1 LKLEKTDT
9 EFLASCNKLIF
20 IQLLICL
27 RVYMANL
34 ITIPAWITWELVN
47 ASIIILT
54 ILLTVFF
61 ARSVDHILSRQFKI
75 VSKKMNV
82 DQTSY
87 RVVRHTAV
95 ASIYI
100 FGILVVVNL
109 IPSLE
114 ALSITLFASAGFAG
128 IVLGLAAQSTLSNII
143 SGISLAAFRPFRV
156 GDLVTIRD
164 EYGRI
169 TDITLR
175 HTVVRTWDNRRL
187 IIPNSVISEESII
200 NWSIED
206 PTVNWPIDIGISY
219 DSDIDKARNI
229 MICEARKNNNVM
241 TFSQLRNYHP
251 DIKKEEVT
259 SVRVRELGDFA
270 VILRLLIW
278 VEDRD
283 IAYDVGCDIRE
294 AVKKRFD
301 AEGIEIPF
309 PYRTIVYKKDM
320 ESNLSID

>member
-1 LKLEKTDT
+1 
-9 EFLASCNKLIF
+9 
-20 IQLLICL
+20 
-27 RVYMANL
+27 MANL

-294 AVKKRFD
+294 AIKKRFD

>member
-1 LKLEKTDT
+1 
-9 EFLASCNKLIF
+9 
-20 IQLLICL
+20 
-27 RVYMANL
+27 M
-34 ITIPAWITWELVN
+34 
-47 ASIIILT
+47 SIDGSLSKSS
-54 ILLTVFF
+54 TV
-61 ARSVDHILSRQFKI
+61 AG
-75 VSKKMNV
+75 
-82 DQTSY
+82 
-87 RVVRHTAV
+87 
-95 ASIYI
+95 IYI
-100 FGILVVVNL
+100 LGILVVVNM

-229 MICEARKNNNVM
+229 MVCEARKNNNVM
-241 TFSQLRNYHP
+241 TLSQLRNHHP
-251 DIKKEEVT
+251 DIKKEDVI

-283 IAYDVGCDIRE
+283 IAYDNGCDLRE
-294 AVKKRFD
+294 AIKKRFD
-301 AEGIEIPF
+301 VEGIEIPF

-320 ESNLSID
+320 ESN

>member
-1 LKLEKTDT
+1 
-9 EFLASCNKLIF
+9 
-20 IQLLICL
+20 
-27 RVYMANL
+27 
-34 ITIPAWITWELVN
+34 
-47 ASIIILT
+47 
-54 ILLTVFF
+54 
-61 ARSVDHILSRQFKI
+61 
-75 VSKKMNV
+75 MNV

-95 ASIYI
+95 ASVYI
-100 FGILVVVNL
+100 FGIIVVVNL

-128 IVLGLAAQSTLSNII
+128 IILGLAAQSTLSNII

-219 DSDIDKARNI
+219 DSDIDIARNI
-229 MICEARKNNNVM
+229 MICEARKNGNVM
-241 TFSQLRNYHP
+241 TLSQLRNYHP
-251 DIKKEEVT
+251 DIKKEEVI

-270 VILRLLIW
+270 VILRLLVW

-283 IAYDVGCDIRE
+283 IAYDNGCDIRE
-294 AVKKRFD
+294 AIKKRFD

-320 ESNLSID
+320 ESN

>member
-1 LKLEKTDT
+1 
-9 EFLASCNKLIF
+9 
-20 IQLLICL
+20 
-27 RVYMANL
+27 MANL
-34 ITIPAWITWELVN
+34 ITIPAWATWELVN
-47 ASIIILT
+47 VALIVLT
-54 ILLTVFF
+54 ILLTVLF
-61 ARSVDHILSRQFKI
+61 ARSIDHILNRQFII

-95 ASIYI
+95 ASVYI
-100 FGILVVVNL
+100 FGIIVVVNL

-128 IVLGLAAQSTLSNII
+128 IILGLAAQSTLSNII

-219 DSDIDKARNI
+219 DSDIDIARNI
-229 MICEARKNNNVM
+229 MICEARKNGNVM
-241 TFSQLRNYHP
+241 TLSQLRNYHP
-251 DIKKEEVT
+251 DIKKEEVI

-270 VILRLLIW
+270 VILRLLVW

-283 IAYDVGCDIRE
+283 IAYDNGCDIRE
-294 AVKKRFD
+294 AIKKRFD

-320 ESNLSID
+320 ESN

>member
-1 LKLEKTDT
+1 
-9 EFLASCNKLIF
+9 
-20 IQLLICL
+20 
-27 RVYMANL
+27 MADL

-47 ASIIILT
+47 VSLIILT

-219 DSDIDKARNI
+219 DSDIDKARHI
-229 MICEARKNNNVM
+229 MICEARKQNGVM
-241 TFSQLRNYHP
+241 TFSQLKNYHP

-283 IAYDVGCDIRE
+283 IAYDIGCDIRE

-320 ESNLSID
+320 ESN

>member
-1 LKLEKTDT
+1 
-9 EFLASCNKLIF
+9 
-20 IQLLICL
+20 
-27 RVYMANL
+27 MANL

-47 ASIIILT
+47 ASLIILT

-61 ARSVDHILSRQFKI
+61 ARSVDHILSRQFKV

-219 DSDIDKARNI
+219 DSDIDKARHI
-229 MICEARKNNNVM
+229 MICEARKENSVM
-241 TFSQLRNYHP
+241 TFSQLKNYHP
-251 DIKKEEVT
+251 DIKKEDVT

-294 AVKKRFD
+294 AIKKRFD

-320 ESNLSID
+320 ESN

>member
-1 LKLEKTDT
+1 
-9 EFLASCNKLIF
+9 
-20 IQLLICL
+20 
-27 RVYMANL
+27 MANL

-47 ASIIILT
+47 ASLIILT

-100 FGILVVVNL
+100 FGILIVVNL

-294 AVKKRFD
+294 AIKKRFD

>member
-1 LKLEKTDT
+1 
-9 EFLASCNKLIF
+9 
-20 IQLLICL
+20 
-27 RVYMANL
+27 MANL
-34 ITIPAWITWELVN
+34 ITIPAWITWEIANV
-47 ASIIILT
+47 IFIVLT

-61 ARSVDHILSRQFKI
+61 ARSVDHILSRQLKI

-95 ASIYI
+95 AAIYI
-100 FGILVVVNL
+100 LGAGIVVNL

-229 MICEARKNNNVM
+229 MICEARKNSNVM
-241 TFSQLRNYHP
+241 TLSQLRNYHP
-251 DIKKEEVT
+251 DIKKEDVI

-270 VILRLLIW
+270 VILRLLLW

-283 IAYDVGCDIRE
+283 IAYDNGCDIRE
-294 AVKKRFD
+294 AIKKRFD

-320 ESNLSID
+320 ESNSN

>member
-1 LKLEKTDT
+1 ME
-9 EFLASCNKLIF
+9 
-20 IQLLICL
+20 
-27 RVYMANL
+27 NL
-34 ITIPAWITWELVN
+34 ITIPAWITWEIVN
-47 ASIIILT
+47 AIFIVLT

-61 ARSVDHILSRQFKI
+61 ARSVDHILSRQLKI

-95 ASIYI
+95 AAIYLLGATI
-100 FGILVVVNL
+100 VVNL

-219 DSDIDKARNI
+219 DSDIDKARSI
-229 MICEARKNNNVM
+229 MICEARKNSNVM
-241 TFSQLRNYHP
+241 TLSQLRNHHP
-251 DIKKEEVT
+251 DIKKEDVI

-270 VILRLLIW
+270 VILRLLLW

-283 IAYDVGCDIRE
+283 IAYDNGCDIRE
-294 AVKKRFD
+294 AIKKRFD

-320 ESNLSID
+320 ESNSN

>member
-1 LKLEKTDT
+1 
-9 EFLASCNKLIF
+9 
-20 IQLLICL
+20 
-27 RVYMANL
+27 MANL